1 LFLKLIEKNDLVG
14 AEKEKIGT
22 LMTGIILFGVMNQN
36 STYIILM
43 DGREFGE
50 CQKKSMMLTVLFLLL
65 NMAEEE

>member
-22 LMTGIILFGVMNQN
+22 LMILFGVMNQN
-36 STYIILM
+36 STCIILM

-50 CQKKSMMLTVLFLLL
+50 FQKKSMMLTVLFLL
-65 NMAEEE
+65 